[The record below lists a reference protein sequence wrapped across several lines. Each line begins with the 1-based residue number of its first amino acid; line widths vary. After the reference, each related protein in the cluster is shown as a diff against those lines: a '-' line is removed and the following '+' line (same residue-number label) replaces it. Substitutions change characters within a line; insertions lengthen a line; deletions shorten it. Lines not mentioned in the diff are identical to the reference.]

1 MDDIDKLINE
11 FSLPELFAEHK
22 ILDKEIEE
30 YRDVLS
36 NPYKYK
42 AVSFEFIALKHQN
55 LEINKDIIFNT
66 LKFYQRL
73 TNL

>member
-11 FSLPELFAEHK
+11 FSLPELFNEHK

-36 NPYKYK
+36 NPYKYN
-42 AVSFEFIALKHQN
+42 AVSFEFIALKYQN
-55 LEINKDIIFNT
+55 LEINRDIILNA
-66 LKFYQRL
+66 LKYYRSL

>member
-1 MDDIDKLINE
+1 MDNIYKLINE
-11 FSLPELFAEHK
+11 FSLPELFTEHK

-36 NPYKYK
+36 NSYKYK
-42 AVSFEFIALKHQN
+42 AVTLEFIALKHQN
-55 LEINKDIIFNT
+55 LEINRDIILNT
-66 LKFYQRL
+66 LKFYQSL